1 MSLTNAGLPLS
12 FEARSN
18 GEQTVELISPAGDMT
33 SLVTAL
39 KAGADAIYFG
49 AEGYNMRAGSGNFT
63 PADFPAVRVLCKEY
77 EAKAYLALNTIVY
90 DGELKKMTRTVT
102 AAKTAGIDA
111 IICSD
116 MAVIEACR
124 KIDMPFHISTQA
136 SVSNYNAI
144 QFYAALGAK
153 MIVLARELTIEQVR
167 HITGKIRNDGLA
179 VRIECF
185 VHGAMCV
192 AVSGR
197 CFMSQE
203 LFGRSANRGQ
213 CVQPCRRQ
221 YLITDPEENEEL
233 ELGTDY
239 VMSPKDLCTIEF
251 LDVLI
256 DAGISG
262 FKIEGR
268 SRSPEYVHTTTR
280 AYRQALDLCTR
291 HRTDPEFRS
300 KYSELSMRLK
310 HELAKVYNRG
320 FSTGFYFGKPLE
332 AWTREYGSLAQEKK
346 TYIGEIKKYYPKAG
360 VAEMLIYARGLKQG
374 DKLSIL
380 GPKTGVVTVMADAFF
395 TNDLPDIDA
404 VKGDNVTLKC
414 EKVRK
419 NDKVYLLEKRK

>member
-1 MSLTNAGLPLS
+1 MATTL
-12 FEARSN
+12 
-18 GEQTVELISPAGDMT
+18 ELIAPAGDMT
-33 SLVTAL
+33 CLLTAL
-39 KAGADAIYFG
+39 KAGADAVYFG
-49 AEGYNMRAGSGNFT
+49 ADGYNMRAGSINFT
-63 PADFPAVRVLCKEY
+63 PADFPNVMNICAKHN
-77 EAKAYLALNTIVY
+77 AKAYLALNTIVY
-90 DGELKKMTRTVT
+90 DSELKKMTQTVA
-102 AAKTAGIDA
+102 AAKTAKIDA
-111 IICSD
+111 VICSD

-136 SVSNYNAI
+136 SVSNYSAV

-153 MIVLARELTIEQVR
+153 MIVLARELTLEQVR
-167 HITGKIRNDGLA
+167 HITGKIKSDGLG

-221 YLITDPEENEEL
+221 YIITDPEENEEL

-239 VMSPKDLCTIEF
+239 VMSPKDLCAIEF

-256 DAGISG
+256 DAGISA

-268 SRSPEYVHTTTR
+268 SRSPEYVHTTTS
-280 AYRQALDLCTR
+280 AYRQALNLCAI
-291 HRTDPEFRS
+291 HRADPEFRS
-300 KYSELSMRLK
+300 NYSQLTMRLK
-310 HELAKVYNRG
+310 NDLAQVYNRG
-320 FSTGFYFGKPLE
+320 FSEGFYFGKPLD

-346 TYIGEIKKYYPKAG
+346 TFIGDIKKYYPKAG
-360 VAEMLIYARGLKQG
+360 VAEILIYARGLRRG

-380 GPKTGVVTVMADAFF
+380 GPKTGVVIVTADAFF
-395 TNDLPDIDA
+395 TNDQPDSDA
-404 VKGDNVTLKC
+404 EKGDSVTIKC
-414 EKVRK
+414 TTVRK
-419 NDKVYLLEKRK
+419 NDQVYLLEKRG

>member
-1 MSLTNAGLPLS
+1 MALTNSGLNTTLEKNS
-12 FEARSN
+12 KWEKN
-18 GEQTVELISPAGDMT
+18 VELISPAGDMT

-39 KAGADAIYFG
+39 KAGADAVYFG
-49 AEGYNMRAGSGNFT
+49 AEGYNMRAGSSNFT
-63 PADFPAVRVLCKEY
+63 PADFPAVRMLCKEY
-77 EAKAYLALNTIVY
+77 DAKAYLALNTIVY

-102 AAKTAGIDA
+102 AARTAGIDA
-111 IICSD
+111 VICSD
-116 MAVIEACR
+116 MAVIDACR

-136 SVSNYNAI
+136 SVSNYSAV
-144 QFYAALGAK
+144 QFYAALGAR
-153 MIVLARELTIEQVR
+153 MIVLARELTLEQVR
-167 HITGKIRNDGLA
+167 HITGRIRNDGLA

-185 VHGAMCV
+185 VHGALCV

-233 ELGTDY
+233 ELGSDY
-239 VMSPKDLCTIEF
+239 VMSPKDLCAIEF

-268 SRSPEYVHTTTR
+268 SRSPEYVHTTTTS
-280 AYRQALDLCTR
+280 YCQALYLCTR

-300 KYSELSMRLK
+300 KYSELTMSLK
-310 HELAKVYNRG
+310 SDLAKVYNRG
-320 FSTGFYFGKPLE
+320 FSTGFYFGKPLD

-360 VAEMLIYARGLKQG
+360 VAEMLIYSHGLKQG

-404 VKGDNVTLKC
+404 VKGDSVTIKC
-414 EKVRK
+414 ATVRK
-419 NDKVYLLEKRK
+419 NDKVYLLAKRI